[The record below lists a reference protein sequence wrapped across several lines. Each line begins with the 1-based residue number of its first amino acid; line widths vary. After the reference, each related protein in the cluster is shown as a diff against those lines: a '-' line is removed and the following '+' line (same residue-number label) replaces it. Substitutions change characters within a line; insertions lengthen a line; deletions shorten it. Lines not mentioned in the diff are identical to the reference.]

1 MKAGKL
7 KSRNIVIL
15 ILAFTL
21 ILLLASCKHQDLTD
35 TAPQLPPVEPVAPV
49 VIKIAAVGDFLMHM
63 PVVRGAV
70 DPVNGNYDFKPMLKE
85 ISPYFT
91 RADYSLANLETRVAG
106 RERGYSGY
114 PLFNSPSELAS
125 DMRQMGIDM
134 VLTANNHSLDMGVKG
149 LLATLDNL
157 DAAGLEHIGTYRSRE
172 EREQPFIKD
181 INGIRIGFLNY
192 TQSTNGIP
200 VPPDRSYLVNMIDRD
215 LILADVAKMKESGA
229 DFIITCPHFGTEY
242 QRHPDELQKT
252 VALDLLQGGVDVVL
266 GNHVHVVQPME
277 YIMLEGRTSPAF
289 VVYSLGNF
297 ISNQRWRYSDSGIM
311 VNLIIEKGAAD
322 EPAALSRVEWLPVWV
337 HTYPSGGITRYRAL
351 PVDDAIAWYEA
362 GEDPLLTTRDYR
374 RLLEVRDELEKH
386 LGERILQPPELIP

>member
-1 MKAGKL
+1 MTVGKS
-7 KSRNIVIL
+7 KKIIIL
-15 ILAFTL
+15 LLVVAL
-21 ILLLASCKHQDLTD
+21 ILLLAACSYPWLTD
-35 TAPQLPPVEPVAPV
+35 PAQQPLPVGPPAPT

-63 PVVRGAV
+63 PIVHGAAN
-70 DPVNGNYDFKPMLKE
+70 PVTGNYDFKPLLKE

-91 RADYSLANLETRVAG
+91 DADYVLANLETRLAG

-149 LLATLDNL
+149 LQATLDNL
-157 DAAGLEHIGTYRSRE
+157 DAAGLDHIGTYRSRE
-172 EREQPFIKD
+172 DREQPFIKD

-200 VPPDRSYLVNMIDRD
+200 VSPDRNYLVNMIDRN
-215 LILADVAKMKESGA
+215 LMLADVAQMKEAGA
-229 DFIITCPHFGTEY
+229 DFIVACPHFGTEY
-242 QRHPDELQKT
+242 QRQPDEIQKT
-252 VALDLLQGGVDVVL
+252 VALELLQAGADAVL

-277 YIMLEGRTSPAF
+277 YLVLEGSARPAL

-311 VNLIIEKGAAD
+311 VNLIIEKGAD
-322 EPAALSRVEWLPVWV
+322 EPAARLSQVEWLPVWV
-337 HTYPSGGITRYRAL
+337 HTYPAGGKTRYRVL
-351 PVDDAIAWYEA
+351 PVDEAIAWYEA
-362 GEDPLLTTRDYR
+362 GEDPLLTTEDYH
-374 RLLEVRDELEKH
+374 RLLQVRDELEEH
-386 LGERILQPPELIP
+386 LGQRVLLPPD